1 MTTESDR
8 LLIQQIRTGDKAA
21 RDDAWTELYD
31 RYVGRVRAYIR
42 RRLMAVSLVDDA
54 VQETFIGFQNSLP
67 NYDDKRDLQSWLF
80 SIASYKV
87 IDALRRETR
96 QPFPSDGEGP
106 DETLAAEPDSRLRKA
121 SSLYR
126 SKEQR
131 DNEAAVLAREL
142 RRYLGEL
149 QQGRDYQRLMVLEL
163 LFVRQMKNQ
172 HVAAALNLPDQTIA
186 NYKFQAVKRL
196 SAAVKSANLPADAFP
211 ELDDVANPDPGPAA

>member
-1 MTTESDR
+1 MTTDSDR
-8 LLIQQIRTGDKAA
+8 HLIHQIRTGTKAVS
-21 RDDAWTELYD
+21 DAAWKELYD

-42 RRLMAVSLVDDA
+42 RRLMTASLVDDA
-54 VQETFIGFQNSLP
+54 VQETFIGFQGSLP

-80 SIASYKV
+80 SIACYKV

-106 DETLAAEPDSRLRKA
+106 DETLAAEPDARQRAA

-142 RRYLGEL
+142 RKYLGEL
-149 QQGRDYQRLMVLEL
+149 QQAKDYPRLMVLEL
-163 LFVRQMKNQ
+163 LFVKQMKNQ
-172 HVAAALNLPDQTIA
+172 HVAAELKLPDQTIA

-196 SAAVKSANLPADAFP
+196 SAAVRAASLPADAFP
-211 ELDDVANPDPGPAA
+211 ELDDATNPDPGPAA